1 MRVVGGFGE
10 YILHNSFGEFT
21 SSLVLLQNDVDRHTG
36 FDVCAF
42 LTIHFVQ
49 GVAVV
54 GVAVGNV
61 GVGVGDDAGS
71 VLVGVAGT
79 CVFVG
84 VAGMAV
90 FVGTAVGGS
99 RVGVMVGV
107 RVGSGVG
114 VGRSM
119 VRKTRFSAKKSS
131 PFMR

>member
-1 MRVVGGFGE
+1 MVGGFGE

-21 SSLVLLQNDVDRHTG
+21 SSLVLLQNDEDRHTG

-61 GVGVGDDAGS
+61 GVGVGEDAGS
-71 VLVGVAGT
+71 VMVGVGGT

-84 VAGMAV
+84 VAGMGV
-90 FVGTAVGGS
+90 SVGKAVGGIK
-99 RVGVMVGV
+99 VGV